1 MEISDEVLESIVS
14 QCNGSTSNALSHLYT
29 LVALNDTS
37 INPANSPKSELS
49 PPNSNNK
56 VGNIVLA
63 SLVTSVVKMPKSP
76 TSLSTT
82 LSDIKAALNIK
93 PKQTSN
99 GVKQQQN
106 KNLGKRP
113 GKLECST
120 AVPDSKRFLSTS
132 LQKSQ
137 INNVDQKV
145 NLQHIKQEINGDL
158 LKLCPVKYIPITT
171 NGTTQPLPVATS
183 IPTPLF
189 VTQPLSPPPLSDKS
203 ADKTNSEQKT
213 VKSNGSANPQE
224 SQQMINI
231 GATALQNDQGY
242 LIWNLYFYMLTGN
255 PDSALV
261 VLSSLLQNGV
271 KSTTIAQELVSFS
284 ALYIGNYRTYTYYG
298 IIRKLGLF
306 VIA

>member
-1 MEISDEVLESIVS
+1 
-14 QCNGSTSNALSHLYT
+14 
-29 LVALNDTS
+29 
-37 INPANSPKSELS
+37 
-49 PPNSNNK
+49 
-56 VGNIVLA
+56 
-63 SLVTSVVKMPKSP
+63 MPKSP

-82 LSDIKAALNIK
+82 LSDIKTALNIK

-120 AVPDSKRFLSTS
+120 AVPDAKRFLSTS

-137 INNVDQKV
+137 INGINQKV
-145 NLQHIKQEINGDL
+145 NLQPIKQEINGDL

-171 NGTTQPLPVATS
+171 NGTTQQLPVTTS

-189 VTQPLSPPPLSDKS
+189 VTQPLASPPLSAKSVDKP
-203 ADKTNSEQKT
+203 NLEQKI
-213 VKSNGSANPQE
+213 VASNGSAKLEPQ
-224 SQQMINI
+224 QINI
-231 GATALQNDQGY
+231 GVTALQNDQGY

-255 PDSALV
+255 ADSALV
-261 VLSSLLQNGV
+261 ILSSLLQNGV

-284 ALYIGNYRTYTYYG
+284 ALYIGNYNTPFLVSDRG
-298 IIRKLGLF
+298 NMGL
-306 VIA
+306 

>member
-1 MEISDEVLESIVS
+1 MESIVS

-37 INPANSPKSELS
+37 INPTNSPKSDIS

-63 SLVTSVVKMPKSP
+63 SLVTSVVNMPKSP

-82 LSDIKAALNIK
+82 LSDIKTALNIK
-93 PKQTSN
+93 PKQTTN
-99 GVKQQQN
+99 GVKQQQS
-106 KNLGKRP
+106 KNLGKRS
-113 GKLECST
+113 GKLECPT
-120 AVPDSKRFLSTS
+120 TVPDAKRFLSTS

-137 INNVDQKV
+137 INNINQKV
-145 NLQHIKQEINGDL
+145 NMQPIKQEINGDL

-171 NGTTQPLPVATS
+171 NGATQPIPVTTS

-189 VTQPLSPPPLSDKS
+189 VTQPLSSPPLSAKS
-203 ADKTNSEQKT
+203 ADRTNSEQKT
-213 VKSNGSANPQE
+213 VTPNGSTKLLE

-231 GATALQNDQGY
+231 GTTALQNDQGY

-255 PDSALV
+255 ADSALV

-271 KSTTIAQELVSFS
+271 KSITIAQELVSFS
-284 ALYIGNYRTYTYYG
+284 ALYIGNNEILILILMAQRE
-298 IIRKLGLF
+298 K
-306 VIA
+306 